1 MVAYGRM
8 VHDAGTQWDASF
20 DVVVV
25 GSGFGGLTSALVA
38 AGEGLETVV
47 VEKTDKYGGSSA
59 LSGGG
64 VWVPNNPVLKRN
76 GQVDS
81 PERAKTYMHE
91 VVGDRVPA
99 QRIDTFLSEGPKAID
114 WLEKNTRHVR
124 FRWVKGYSDYH
135 PEFPGGE
142 PLGRTMEPVPFN
154 LRKLGADEDSL
165 NTNPMMKGPLGLWTT
180 QSDYRYLTQAVTTW
194 RGRATAAKVGIRTI
208 VTRLSGRHMAAL
220 GAAGVGRFRM
230 ALKDAGVP
238 LWLNSPLTGL
248 VVEGGRVTGVRIE
261 RDDKPMTIQARRGV
275 ILAAGGF
282 EKSEEMRK
290 RYQQEPVEV
299 GWSSGAAGNTGDGIR
314 AAQEIGA
321 AVDLMDDAWWMPSV
335 EAAGA
340 GVLILAERSLPRC
353 IVVNG
358 DGHRFVNEASP
369 YVNFV
374 HRMYELHDPGSSH
387 IPSFLIFDQTYRD
400 RYPFVMVPPRRPL
413 PKAFTKFGI
422 VTTGDSLADLAGK
435 IGVPS
440 EHLEETVARFN
451 KMAAG
456 GKDED
461 FGKGDSAYDRYY
473 GDPANKPNPCLGPL
487 EKPPFYAFRIV
498 PGDLG
503 TKGGVVTDPDARVLD
518 ADGAPIP
525 GLYATGNNS
534 ASVMGNDYA
543 GAGATIGP
551 AIVFGYVAA
560 KHLAAAPS

>member
-1 MVAYGRM
+1 M
-8 VHDAGTQWDASF
+8 HDAGPDWDESF
-20 DVVVV
+20 DVIVV
-25 GSGFGGLTSALVA
+25 GSGFGGLTAALVA

-47 VEKTDKYGGSSA
+47 LEKTDKYGGSSA

-76 GQVDS
+76 GQTDT
-81 PERAKTYMHE
+81 PDRARAYMYE
-91 VVGDRVPA
+91 VVGDRVPKE
-99 QRIDTFLSEGPKAID
+99 RIEAFLARGPEAIG
-114 WLEKNTRHVR
+114 WLEDNTRHVR

-135 PEFPGGE
+135 PEYPGGE
-142 PLGRTMEPVPFN
+142 PLGRTMEPVPFD
-154 LRKLGADEDSL
+154 LRKLGADEELL

-194 RGRATAAKVGIRTI
+194 RGRATALKVGARTI
-208 VTRLSGRHMAAL
+208 LTRLSGRHMAAL
-220 GAAGVGRFRM
+220 GSAGVGRYRL
-230 ALKDAGVP
+230 ALKEAGVP
-238 LWLNSPLTGL
+238 LWLNSPLTSL
-248 VVEGGRVTGVRIE
+248 VVEDGRVTGVRIE
-261 RDDKPMTIQARRGV
+261 RREGPDGDGKPVTVRARLGV

-282 EKSEEMRK
+282 EKSQEMRK
-290 RYQQEPVEV
+290 RYQQEPVDV

-314 AAQEIGA
+314 AAQEVGA
-321 AVDLMDDAWWMPSV
+321 SVDLMDDAWWMPSV

-358 DGHRFVNEASP
+358 DGRRFVNEASP
-369 YVNFV
+369 YVNFA
-374 HRMYELHDPGSSH
+374 HRMYELHDAGASH

-400 RYPFVMVPPRRPL
+400 RYPFVAVPPRRPL

-422 VTTGDSLADLAGK
+422 VTTADSVAELAEK
-435 IGVPS
+435 IGVPR
-440 EHLEETVARFN
+440 ENLQGTVAHFN
-451 KMAAG
+451 AMAAT
-456 GKDED
+456 GKDDD

-518 ADGAPIP
+518 ADNKPIP

-551 AIVFGYVAA
+551 AIVFGYIAA
-560 KHLAAAPS
+560 KHIAADAR

>member
-1 MVAYGRM
+1 MPEA
-8 VHDAGTQWDASF
+8 DLPPGTAWDASF

-47 VEKTDKYGGSSA
+47 VEKMDKYGGSSA

-64 VWVPNNPVLKRN
+64 VWVPNNPVLKRG
-76 GQVDS
+76 GQVDT
-81 PERAKTYMHE
+81 PERARTYMYQ
-91 VVGDRVPA
+91 VVGDRVPRD
-99 QRIDTFLSEGPKAID
+99 RIDTFLERGPEAID
-114 WLEKNTRHVR
+114 WLDRNTRHVR

-142 PLGRTMEPVPFN
+142 PQGRTMEPVPFD
-154 LRKLGADEDSL
+154 LRKLGPDEEFL
-165 NTNPMMKGPLGLWTT
+165 NKNPMMQGPLGLWTT

-194 RGRATAAKVGIRTI
+194 RGRATALKVGIRT
-208 VTRLSGRHMAAL
+208 VLTRLTRRHTAAL
-220 GAAGVGRFRM
+220 GAAGVGRFRL

-248 VVEGGRVTGVRIE
+248 VVEDGRVTGVRIE
-261 RDDKPMTIQARRGV
+261 RDDKPMTVQARRAV

-282 EKSEEMRK
+282 EKNQEMRK
-290 RYQQEPVEV
+290 RYQPEPLEV

-321 AVDLMDDAWWMPSV
+321 SVDLMDDAWWMPSV

-358 DGHRFVNEASP
+358 DGRRYVNEASP

-374 HRMYELHDPGSSH
+374 HRMYELHDPGASH
-387 IPSFLIFDQTYRD
+387 IPSFLLFDQTYRD
-400 RYPFVMVPPRRPL
+400 RYPFVAVPPRRPL

-422 VTTGDSLADLAGK
+422 VTTAESLAELAEK
-435 IGVPS
+435 IGVPAAN
-440 EHLEETVARFN
+440 LEETVRHFN
-451 KMAAG
+451 DMAAK

-461 FGKGDSAYDRYY
+461 FAKGDSAYDRYY

-487 EKPPFYAFRIV
+487 EKPPFYAFRLV

-503 TKGGVVTDPDARVLD
+503 TKGGVVTDANARVLD
-518 ADGAPIP
+518 ADGNPIP

-534 ASVMGNDYA
+534 ASVMGHDYA

-551 AIVFGYVAA
+551 AIVFGYLAA
-560 KHLAAAPS
+560 KHIAGA